1 MSGLL
6 AARVLTDCFPRV
18 TLVERDD
25 LRQVVEH
32 RRGLPQGRHTHGL
45 LARGRE
51 VLEELFP
58 GLSQELLRQ
67 GGVLADLQ
75 DDCRWH
81 NDGHLLRQSH
91 SGLHGIA
98 LSRPMLE
105 RAVRARVLALANVT
119 LLAPCD
125 VDELQHRAGEVTG
138 VRVRPRDGGPT
149 QDLHADLVI
158 DATGRGSRT
167 PTWLESVGYPG
178 PEVETIELSLGYV
191 TRQFAWCPGDLYD
204 DAAVVVGPTQQN
216 PRFGVAL
223 RQEGQRWTV
232 TIGGY
237 GSDRAPADLDGFKTF
252 ANSLPSAEI
261 GQLIADKGPLSEPLT
276 YRFQSSQRRRYD
288 RLRRFPNGLV
298 VTGDAICSFN
308 PIYGQ
313 GMSVAAIEALALRDV
328 LASGDQDIGRRFF
341 RRAVRAAQGPWDIAA
356 GGDLRLPVV
365 PGPRPLKVRIVNA
378 YVAQV
383 QAAAAADE
391 VVGRALLDVANLLR
405 GPESLLRPQI
415 ARRVLLGTRPGRAAA
430 PSVPAPRGPHAD
442 ERAAEAREEMQGQR
456 SAPDGA

>member
-6 AARVLTDCFPRV
+6 AARVLTDSFSRV

-25 LRQVVEH
+25 LRQVAEH

-51 VLEELFP
+51 VLEELLP
-58 GLSQELLRQ
+58 GLTQELLGQ
-67 GGVLADLQ
+67 GAVLADLQ
-75 DDCRWH
+75 DGCRWH
-81 NDGHLLRQSH
+81 NDGHLLRQTP

-98 LSRPMLE
+98 LSRHMLE
-105 RAVRARVLALANVT
+105 RTVRARVLALDDVA
-119 LLAPCD
+119 LLAPYD
-125 VDELQHRAGEVTG
+125 VDELQQRAGAVTG
-138 VRVRPRDGGPT
+138 VRVRPRDGGPM
-149 QDLHADLVI
+149 QDLHADLVV

-167 PTWLESVGYPG
+167 PTWLESAGYPQ
-178 PEVETIELSLGYV
+178 PDVETIELGLGYV
-191 TRQFAWCPGDLYD
+191 TRQFAWCPGDMYD
-204 DAAVVVGPTQQN
+204 DAAVVVGPTRRI

-237 GSDRAPADLDGFKTF
+237 GSDRAPADLDGFTTF
-252 ANSLPSAEI
+252 ADSLPSTEI
-261 GQLIADKGPLSEPLT
+261 GQLIADKEPLSEPLT

-288 RLRRFPNGLV
+288 RLRRFPDGLV

-308 PIYGQ
+308 PLYGQ

-328 LASGDQDIGRRFF
+328 LAAGDQDIGRRFF

-356 GGDLRLPVV
+356 GGDLRLSVV
-365 PGPRPLKVRIVNA
+365 PGPRPLKLRIVNA

-383 QAAAAADE
+383 QAAAAADV

-415 ARRVLLGTRPGRAAA
+415 VRRVLLRTPPVHAAA
-430 PSVPAPRGPHAD
+430 PSVPAPRAHAD
-442 ERAAEAREEMQGQR
+442 ERDAGAPAEVQGQR
-456 SAPDGA
+456 SAPEGA